1 VTRWKVLLAPTAAAA
16 VRGLPPDV
24 KRSVRAALDAVAKDP
39 SMGKEL
45 LRELKGLRSYRVRR
59 YRVVYAVVPAKRVIQ
74 VVAVGHRV
82 SIYEELAAGRE
93 GRL

>member
-1 VTRWKVLLAPTAAAA
+1 MNPWKVVLAPTAAAT
-16 VRGLPPDV
+16 VRALPPDV
-24 KRSVRAALDAVAKDP
+24 KRSVRAALDAIAKDP

-59 YRVVYAVVPAKRVIQ
+59 YRVVYALVPGKHLVQ

-82 SIYEELAAGRE
+82 SIYEEIAAGRD
-93 GRL
+93 G